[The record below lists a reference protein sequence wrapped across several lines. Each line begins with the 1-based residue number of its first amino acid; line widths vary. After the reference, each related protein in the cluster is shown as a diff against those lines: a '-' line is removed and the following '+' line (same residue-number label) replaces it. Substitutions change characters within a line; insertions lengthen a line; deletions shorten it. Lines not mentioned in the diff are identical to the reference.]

1 MSLTRRNIPWLQRH
15 RSLPDT
21 ACAAS
26 YPQSVVRE
34 ILKIYRCLGAVMANP
49 VLGGWG
55 GLQARTGAG
64 EARE

>member
-26 YPQSVVRE
+26 YPQPVARE
-34 ILKIYRCLGAVMANP
+34 ILKIYGCLGAVMANP
-49 VLGGWG
+49 VLGGWRE
-55 GLQARTGAG
+55 LQARFGA
-64 EARE
+64 EE